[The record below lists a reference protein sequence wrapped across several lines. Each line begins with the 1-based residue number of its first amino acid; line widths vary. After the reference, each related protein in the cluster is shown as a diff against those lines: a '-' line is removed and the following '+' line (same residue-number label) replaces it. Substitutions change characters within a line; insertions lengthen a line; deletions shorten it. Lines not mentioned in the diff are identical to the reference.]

1 MTLGQ
6 AIVLG
11 IVQGLTEFLPI
22 SSTAH
27 LYVVPQLLGWAK
39 PDTAFVAVI
48 QLGTLAAVF
57 AYFARD
63 IAAITRQLLPSGA
76 PLCGVGN
83 TVRSTYNPQLGWMIA
98 LGTVPVVVLGL
109 LFKEQIETTLTSL
122 YVIAGAMI
130 GLAFVLAL
138 AEWLTRRRAALRG
151 MERVGWWDA
160 VVVGFAQAVALIPG
174 SSRSGCTIAGGLFM
188 GFDRA
193 TAARFSFLLS
203 LPAVLAA
210 GIFEL
215 KHALHAPHSD
225 PVRFGGGDARLRR
238 RWIRVDRVPAGL
250 PEEAHD
256 VAVHHLSAC
265 PRRPSARAAAPWQ
278 TDALISWL

>member
-6 AIVLG
+6 AIVHG

-63 IAAITRQLLPSGA
+63 IAAITKATLRGSPDT
-76 PLCGVGN
+76 GVGA
-83 TVRSTYNPQLGWMIA
+83 TRSELHSNPQLGWMIA

-109 LFKEQIETTLTSL
+109 LFKDQIETTLTSL

-160 VVVGFAQAVALIPG
+160 AVVGFAQAVALIPG

-203 LPAVLAA
+203 LPAVLGA

-215 KHALHAPHSD
+215 RHALHAPHSD
-225 PVRFGGGDARLRR
+225 PVSLAVATLVSGVVGYASIAFLLGYLKKHTMWLFIIYRLALGGLLLALLHIGK
-238 RWIRVDRVPAGL
+238 
-250 PEEAHD
+250 
-256 VAVHHLSAC
+256 LS
-265 PRRPSARAAAPWQ
+265 P
-278 TDALISWL
+278 